1 MTKIDKNDVFFEGI
15 IEEYKKTKEDFQSK
29 NLNQLA
35 KEISHEIKGHES
47 TFNEV
52 FGFLVESFKGQLR
65 RDNKTPLVFHSI
77 FITKIL
83 YLCDEKELD
92 SLLVASLHDIL
103 EDTEVSEEELKN
115 KQFMKDKGYLIDY
128 LKTLKE
134 NTGLSREPDGQNLP
148 PRYKEH
154 IKRIIGAPREV
165 VNLEVIDRFCDL
177 MDLEYITKLPKEERD
192 MRLKAKIIKVRS
204 FVENIT
210 KNRQD
215 YNKTCLELF
224 EYQLN
229 KVENEWG
236 INKSGE
242 IIS

>member
-35 KEISHEIKGHES
+35 KEISHEIKEHES

-103 EDTEVSEEELKN
+103 EDTEVSEEELKD
-115 KQFMKDKGYLIDY
+115 KPFMKDKGYLIDY
-128 LKTLKE
+128 LKTL
-134 NTGLSREPDGQNLP
+134 
-148 PRYKEH
+148 
-154 IKRIIGAPREV
+154 
-165 VNLEVIDRFCDL
+165 
-177 MDLEYITKLPKEERD
+177 KEERD

-242 IIS
+242 II